1 MATSAT
7 TSNPKKAMQDRRT
20 AIPRKTARR
29 LAARRPD
36 IGDLGNVST
45 FWPFLLCMTLVYVGK
60 TAPMQAYVQ

>member
-1 MATSAT
+1 
-7 TSNPKKAMQDRRT
+7 MQDRRT